1 MIYKGHNQKSII
13 KSRNKGGK
21 LLAVRILDIILDI
34 NHPAAEKYGGY
45 DAIGTINFTYLD
57 DNTPLESPWVN
68 DQVAQPIFSFVK
80 SFPLINEIVL
90 ILSTYDKNTYKRRSK
105 SNYYLPNLNIWNH
118 PHHNALPTLQ
128 GQKKETSSRDYKDHA
143 EGGISRQVE
152 DGATDIPLGYRG
164 FEEKMHIK
172 PLLPYEGDT
181 IIEGRFGNSIRF
193 GSTNIS
199 DNIPNENKN
208 RWSNEGISGE
218 PIIIIKNGQR
228 TQNINNKGWEHT
240 VEDID
245 FDDSSIYLT
254 SNQQLTDF
262 RDMDGMSYILPP
274 SFTALPS
281 ENLT

>member
-1 MIYKGHNQKSII
+1 MVYKSSSQRVST

-34 NHPAAEKYGGY
+34 DHPLAEKYGGY

-57 DNTPLESPWVN
+57 DNTPLEAAWVN
-68 DQVAQPIFSFVK
+68 ENIAQPLFSFVK
-80 SFPLINEIVL
+80 SYPLINEIVL
-90 ILSTYDKNTYKRRSK
+90 ILSTYDKNTYKRNSR
-105 SNYYLPNLNIWNH
+105 SNYYLPSLNIWNH

-128 GQKKETSSRDYKDHA
+128 GYKNEASARDYIDT
-143 EGGISRQVE
+143 EGGTSRQVT
-152 DGATDIPLGYRG
+152 DGSTDILLGYRG
-164 FEEKMHIK
+164 FTEQMNIK

-199 DNIPNENKN
+199 DKIPSTNKN
-208 RWSNEGISGE
+208 RWSYTGNSGD

-228 TQNINNKGWEHT
+228 IEDINSKGWEHT
-240 VEDID
+240 LEDID
-245 FDDSSIYLT
+245 KDASSIYIT

-262 RDMDGMSYILPP
+262 EPSGQNGDEMSYY
-274 SFTALPS
+274 ALPS
-281 ENLT
+281 ENLI